1 MADLQQHVDLFT
13 LTAERDAD
21 GYATGFHAGVAAIRR
36 NIGREILQLR
46 HNPPRMVEACLRL
59 VSDDVI
65 TGNLPVELNP

>member
-1 MADLQQHVDLFT
+1 MADLHQHVALFV
-13 LTAERDAD
+13 LTAEQDAD

-46 HNPPRMVEACLRL
+46 HNQPRMVEACLRL

-65 TGNLPVELNP
+65 TGNLPVEVEQ